1 LNTKNFKDKKKK
13 NEFLKKK
20 YIQEYQNL
28 SNSSSPNPSKKLVI
42 YPQVYDLK
50 FFQNEKEER
59 EFIVEIFPDLIKLEK
74 ISNYDEQ

>member
-28 SNSSSPNPSKKLVI
+28 SNSSPNPSKKLVI

>member
-28 SNSSSPNPSKKLVI
+28 SNSFPNPSKKLVI